1 MSTSSVPAWVT
12 DAVFYQIFPD
22 RFARSES
29 VPKLARL
36 EPWDAPPTGHGY
48 KGGDLLGVVEH
59 LDWVAD
65 LGANALYLNPIF
77 QSASNHRYHTYDYY
91 RVDPML
97 GGNEAFH
104 RLIGAAHE
112 RGMRVV
118 LDGVFN
124 HTGRGF
130 FPFHDVLEN
139 GADSPYVDWFTI
151 YGTPVNGYDL
161 SRPPGYEAWWRLH
174 ALPKLNTA
182 NPAVREYL
190 MRVGEHWI
198 RRGADGWR
206 LDVPEEIATPG
217 FWEEFRAR
225 VRAVNPDAYLL
236 GEVWHPA
243 PQWTASGDRFDGVM
257 NYVLTEAV
265 LRFAAGSRIDPEV
278 VAPVNLALQPPLDA
292 TGYRDAIERLLDAY
306 PEESH
311 RGNLNL
317 LGSHDT
323 ARVLSMVGEDADSVI
338 LAATLLF
345 TFPGAPCIFYGDEIG
360 LTGHQDPGTRVAFP
374 WDRPESWNR
383 QLLDAFR
390 GLSSL
395 RREHP
400 GLRRGGYRHLAAEGD
415 VYACSRALEGQE
427 VVTVVNTGHQA
438 ATVEAP
444 VAGGTA
450 ERCWGR
456 GEARV
461 EAGTWQVEVPP
472 RSAGVWLVR

>member
-1 MSTSSVPAWVT
+1 MSASSVPAWVI

-22 RFARSES
+22 RFARSDR

-36 EPWDAPPTGHGY
+36 EPWDAPPTRHGY

-59 LDWVAD
+59 LDWLGD
-65 LGANALYLNPIF
+65 LGVNALYLNPIF
-77 QSASNHRYHTYDYY
+77 QSASNHRYHAYDYY
-91 RVDPML
+91 QVDPML
-97 GGNEAFH
+97 GGNEAFEA
-104 RLIGAAHE
+104 LIVAAHE

-151 YGTPVNGYDL
+151 YGTPVNAYDL

-190 MRVGEHWI
+190 MGVAEHWI

-206 LDVPEEIATPG
+206 LDVPEEINTPG
-217 FWEEFRAR
+217 FWEEFRTR
-225 VRAVNPDAYLL
+225 VRAVNPDAYLV
-236 GEVWHPA
+236 GEIWRPA
-243 PQWTASGDRFDGVM
+243 PQWTAAGDRFDGVM
-257 NYVLTEAV
+257 NYALTEAV
-265 LRFAAGSRIDPEV
+265 LRFAAGPYIDPQV
-278 VAPVNLALQPPLDA
+278 VAPVNLTLRPPLDA
-292 TGYRDAIERLLDAY
+292 PGYRDAIDGLLAAY
-306 PEESH
+306 PEEAH

-323 ARVLSMVGEDADSVI
+323 ARVLSMVGEDVDSVVM
-338 LAATLLF
+338 AAALLF

-360 LTGHQDPGTRVAFP
+360 LTGHHDPGARVAFP
-374 WDRPESWNR
+374 WDRPETWNGR
-383 QLLDAFR
+383 LLEAFR
-390 GLSSL
+390 SLVSL
-395 RREHP
+395 RREHAA
-400 GLRRGGYRHLAAEGD
+400 LRRGGYRHLAAEGAA
-415 VYACSRALEGQE
+415 YAFSRTLAEEQL
-427 VVTVVNTGHQA
+427 VTAVNVGHQA
-438 ATVEAP
+438 VEVRAP
-444 VAGGTA
+444 LDGAQT
-450 ERCWGR
+450 ERRWGR

-461 EAGTWQVEVPP
+461 AGGSWQAEVPP
-472 RSAGVWLVR
+472 RSAGVWRVL